1 MSRWAYVNHRFV
13 RHGEAAVHIEDR
25 GYQLAD
31 GIYEVWAV
39 MGGRLIDVE
48 GHFERLARSLGELRI
63 PEPMGRR
70 ALELVLREA
79 VRRNRVDYGLVYL
92 QVTRGVARRDHAFP
106 DPAPTPAIVITARSL
121 DRNAAEAKAAR
132 GITVITTPENRWG
145 RCDIKTVGL
154 LPNALAK
161 QAAKEQGCAEAWFV
175 DPDGLVTEGASS
187 NAWIVTKDD
196 RVITRPAQHGILRG
210 MDALQLSVIG
220 PRKVQPF
227 DVLATFVEG
236 RAERQFLRRL
246 MRLQLSLEWEAHG
259 ERDVHHKLDVATR
272 YGLVQRFTRNLRACH
287 RQYRKRHGES
297 QEHHRYLRDKAQ
309 PERTFTHQATV

>member
-39 MGGRLIDVE
+39 MGGKLVDVE

-106 DPAPTPAIVITARSL
+106 DPAPPPAIVITAKSL
-121 DRNAAEAKAAR
+121 DRAAAEARAAR
-132 GITVITTPENRWG
+132 GITVITMPENRWG

-161 QAAKEQGCAEAWFV
+161 QAAKEQGAGEAWFV
-175 DPDGLVTEGASS
+175 DADGLVTEGASS
-187 NAWIVTKDD
+187 NAWIVDKDGVL
-196 RVITRPAQHGILRG
+196 RTRDTTANILRG
-210 MDALQLSVIG
+210 VTRKTVMGLLGEVNIRLDERAFTAEEARNAREAFITGAGALVMPVVGIDGAPIG
-220 PRKVQPF
+220 
-227 DVLATFVEG
+227 EG
-236 RAERQFLRRL
+236 KPGPVARRL
-246 MRLQLSLEWEAHG
+246 RELYIQ
-259 ERDVHHKLDVATR
+259 
-272 YGLVQRFTRNLRACH
+272 N
-287 RQYRKRHGES
+287 
-297 QEHHRYLRDKAQ
+297 AQ
-309 PERTFTHQATV
+309 ASNS